1 MRLVVCVHAEETL
14 LYRKSLIP
22 HRDQL
27 AVWLA
32 ASAVGASWF
41 GRCQRERCF
50 PSERWARRL
59 ESTRA
64 ACLC

>member
-1 MRLVVCVHAEETL
+1 M
-14 LYRKSLIP
+14 YRKPTIP
-22 HRDQL
+22 HCDQL

-32 ASAVGASWF
+32 AFTVGASWF
-41 GRCQRERCF
+41 GRCQREKHF

-59 ESTRA
+59 ESNRS